1 LGPILL
7 ENSALVGNSS
17 LDEEEQQSAE
27 AAGRGLLLGLATKG
41 QISGSMSTGGETAAE
56 RLGVRQ
62 AA

>member
-7 ENSALVGNSS
+7 ENSALVGNLS

-27 AAGRGLLLGLATKG
+27 AAGRGLLLGLATMG

-56 RLGVRQ
+56 RLGARQ